1 MEVDS
6 EREYGVINDE
16 GEHMEFHSDRVFS
29 EMGLG
34 DVPEVVA
41 QCCVPL
47 HPPPL
52 QGSDISA
59 LLKIVCGKGWCRSPQ
74 IRFTKVLRG
83 VSNEIP

>member
-6 EREYGVINDE
+6 EREYGVIDDE
-16 GEHMEFHSDRVFS
+16 GEHTEFHSDRVFS

-47 HPPPL
+47 QL
-52 QGSDISA
+52 GS
-59 LLKIVCGKGWCRSPQ
+59 L
-74 IRFTKVLRG
+74 F
-83 VSNEIP
+83 